1 MSPSQLK
8 NLHLNNFPNS
18 TFFNRTNLRMT
29 GDSMSNYA
37 VRGYA
42 IGDGVECWELY
53 RKKPVKLGRTAS
65 AYFDKATYKQLFLN
79 NLERD

>member
-8 NLHLNNFPNS
+8 NLHLLHFPNS
-18 TFFNRTNLRMT
+18 TFFNRANMRFT
-29 GDSMSNYA
+29 GDSMRNYA

-42 IGDGVECWELY
+42 IGAGIECWELY

-65 AYFDKATYKQLFLN
+65 AYFDKTAFKQLFLN
-79 NLERD
+79 N